1 MLEDKIKYIEK
12 LTGLMLFD
20 RWLITSVD
28 IYIGVSYSAIY
39 FYIHDNTFNIDTR
52 YTRIIDGYSKNIIF
66 TQIIW
71 YSCENKLNITIT
83 NRENL
88 INNDNN
94 IIIWSLYGK

>member
-20 RWLITSVD
+20 RWLITSAD
-28 IYIGVSYSAIY
+28 IYIGFSYSAIH
-39 FYIHDNTFNIDTR
+39 FYIHDNMFNIDTR
-52 YTRIIDGYSKNIIF
+52 YARIIDDSAKNIIF
-66 TQIIW
+66 TQVNW
-71 YSCENKLNITIT
+71 YSYENKLNIAIT

-94 IIIWSLYGK
+94 TIIWSLYGK